1 MPSSTSELLA
11 RINELVIQAAHEGC
25 TEDEILD
32 VIYDGLDLVFGP
44 PEEE

>member
-1 MPSSTSELLA
+1 MPSSAAELLA

-32 VIYDGLDLVFGP
+32 TIYDGLDLVFGP
-44 PEEE
+44 PGEE